1 MKQKK
6 TENLSKIAVKNSAYT
21 FASIA
26 ISKIGALIFTIVV
39 ARLLL
44 PELFGVYSLVL
55 SIIII
60 AMTFTDFGINSA
72 SIKYVSEELGRDNK
86 DKARSYFKYLLKIK
100 GTLIFLVILIVLLM
114 AKFLSYNVFNKPLI
128 FLPLI
133 FASLFIL
140 MESAR
145 DFFGTLFIAKKDF
158 QPLPLFEF
166 VIQLSKIIFSIT
178 AITILSDAFK
188 VSGIFVA
195 FALSGFIYLL
205 LSLSLLLKRNKE
217 FFFGK
222 KVKIEKSRVLNYIK
236 FVSLTTISLAF
247 FGAIDILMLGKFVEA
262 SYIGYYRVA
271 IGLAFTV
278 SALLS
283 FSGIL
288 LPIFT
293 QINKERLERGFQKVF
308 RYIIML
314 AIPAAFGLIFMS
326 GFAVF
331 FLYGKEYMP
340 SVYPLY
346 ILSLLIITS
355 PLFEIYSI
363 LFKAK
368 EKQKIL
374 AKFTFIAL
382 ILNIFLNYIL
392 IKSFLLVSQEYAI
405 FGAAIATLASRTF
418 LLGFLIIKT
427 KSQFKINLEKSH
439 FIKPILATVVMVTF
453 LIIFNNYVNLNFFL
467 GIIEIFMAI
476 LIYFTSLKLLKGVNT
491 SDFELIKQ
499 IFKK

>member
-1 MKQKK
+1 
-6 TENLSKIAVKNSAYT
+6 
-21 FASIA
+21 
-26 ISKIGALIFTIVV
+26 
-39 ARLLL
+39 
-44 PELFGVYSLVL
+44 
-55 SIIII
+55 
-60 AMTFTDFGINSA
+60 
-72 SIKYVSEELGRDNK
+72 
-86 DKARSYFKYLLKIK
+86 
-100 GTLIFLVILIVLLM
+100 
-114 AKFLSYNVFNKPLI
+114 
-128 FLPLI
+128 
-133 FASLFIL
+133 
-140 MESAR
+140 
-145 DFFGTLFIAKKDF
+145 
-158 QPLPLFEF
+158 
-166 VIQLSKIIFSIT
+166 
-178 AITILSDAFK
+178 
-188 VSGIFVA
+188 
-195 FALSGFIYLL
+195 
-205 LSLSLLLKRNKE
+205 
-217 FFFGK
+217 
-222 KVKIEKSRVLNYIK
+222 
-236 FVSLTTISLAF
+236 
-247 FGAIDILMLGKFVEA
+247 
-262 SYIGYYRVA
+262 
-271 IGLAFTV
+271 
-278 SALLS
+278 
-283 FSGIL
+283 
-288 LPIFT
+288 
-293 QINKERLERGFQKVF
+293 
-308 RYIIML
+308 
-314 AIPAAFGLIFMS
+314 
-326 GFAVF
+326 
-331 FLYGKEYMP
+331 MP